1 MPLSPSNRVQL
12 ALLRDIY
19 EVSHLCGTRTYIWA
33 GLVRDIVS
41 GHFLRDHGDVDGFTL
56 NLWQLR
62 DDLETLY
69 RQRGY
74 AVSYLNN
81 VQFMCIERDGV
92 HATFNRLEVDGETAP
107 WRHIGDQGT
116 VYFPRQWLSDMP
128 LQFYDTPVLISGIEF
143 EYAIK
148 THPQLL
154 SPTWHGRDKDIEAI
168 AWLSERLA
176 ERQIAPEDVLRHIW
190 SYNPFWAKRGYP
202 EYALPTVAW
211 PLEPRP
217 LEQRPLEQRPLEP
230 QQ

>member
-1 MPLSPSNRVQL
+1 
-12 ALLRDIY
+12 
-19 EVSHLCGTRTYIWA
+19 
-33 GLVRDIVS
+33 
-41 GHFLRDHGDVDGFTL
+41 
-56 NLWQLR
+56 
-62 DDLETLY
+62 
-69 RQRGY
+69 
-74 AVSYLNN
+74 
-81 VQFMCIERDGV
+81 ERDGV
-92 HATFNRLEVDGETAP
+92 HATFNRLEVDGDTAL